1 MDNNEF
7 QRLVLEKFSELGS
20 RLDAIET
27 RQNEIYQIVTA
38 IDHSNQVGKAELDR
52 HEFKIAKVE
61 GKLKKVG
68 KILDDDEISIVIGQ
82 KDINTLITK
91 GSCLFILRKN
101 GGDSI

>member
-38 IDHSNQVGKAELDR
+38 IS
-52 HEFKIAKVE
+52 FKS
-61 GKLKKVG
+61 GR
-68 KILDDDEISIVIGQ
+68 
-82 KDINTLITK
+82 K
-91 GSCLFILRKN
+91 GRA
-101 GGDSI
+101 